1 MASMHRDSGCKAAS
15 QLARY
20 ELAGAR
26 YELTGKG
33 RNGTLHRLLRGQLCE
48 LLGDQVVI
56 LRELLQQLVTRVDL
70 LLDVRLL
77 LCPRADGLSC
87 SIRQDRL
94 LCCELL
100 RGQLVC
106 QELLHRMLLQSCL
119 LLLLLRGLLPVRRLR
134 QTRKKAGRLLRIALL
149 RIAVRGVGE
158 GLWTGASWCAERSLR
173 AAERSLRG
181 EVSLR
186 IKAALRIAL
195 KRIVLKRIA
204 LKRIALEGLRAESS
218 LGIKVTLW
226 IKHN

>member
-1 MASMHRDSGCKAAS
+1 MHRDSGCKAAS

-20 ELAGAR
+20 ELAGAH

-33 RNGTLHRLLRGQLCE
+33 CVGTLDRLLRGQLRK

-56 LRELLQQLVTRVDL
+56 LRELLQQLVTRDDL

-77 LCPRADGLSC
+77 RPGAEGLSC
-87 SIRQDRL
+87 SIRQERL
-94 LCCELL
+94 LCRELL
-100 RGQLVC
+100 RGQLMC

-119 LLLLLRGLLPVRRLR
+119 VLLLLRGLLPVRRLR
-134 QTRKKAGRLLRIALL
+134 QTRNKAGRLLRIALL
-149 RIAVRGVGE
+149 RITVRGVGE

-173 AAERSLRG
+173 AAERSLRA

-195 KRIVLKRIA
+195 KRIALKRIA
-204 LKRIALEGLRAESS
+204 LEWIALEGLRAESS
-218 LGIKVTLW
+218 LGIKITLW